1 MKIGEIKQEFAL
13 CDVRL
18 LPQLI
23 EKYKADERA
32 GVVSVVKSYKNK
44 YNKYVTEQE
53 RLESILAYE
62 RKYYDKGISLIAG
75 IDEVGRGPLAGPVV
89 TAAVILPV
97 NCKIQ
102 GVNDSKRLSAKKREE
117 LYQIIIKEAV
127 AYSIGICDNRCIDEH
142 NILQAT
148 LMAMKQA
155 VDGLSVKPQQILADA
170 VTIPNINVPQEAIIK
185 GDALSMS
192 IGAAS
197 IVAKVTRDRMMLD
210 YAKEYP
216 HYDFENNMGY
226 GTQKHIL
233 ALKQV
238 GPCPIHRRSFIKNLI

>member
-1 MKIGEIKQEFAL
+1 MKIDQIKRELSL
-13 CDVRL
+13 CEMENI
-18 LPQLI
+18 PSLI
-23 EKYKADERA
+23 EKYSSDERA
-32 GVVSVVKSYKNK
+32 GVISLVKAYKNK
-44 YNKYVTEQE
+44 YNKYLAEQD
-53 RLESILAYE
+53 RLESILAFE
-62 RKYYDKGISLIAG
+62 RKYYNKGISLIAG

-102 GVNDSKRLSAKKREE
+102 GVNDSKKLSPKKREE
-117 LYQIIIKEAV
+117 LYQVIIKEAV
-127 AYSIGICDNRCIDEH
+127 AYSIGICDNNCIDEH

-155 VDGLSVKPQQILADA
+155 IDGLSVKPEQILADA
-170 VTIPNINVPQEAIIK
+170 VTIPNIAIPQEAIIK

-210 YAKEYP
+210 FAKIYP
-216 HYDFENNMGY
+216 DYDFENNMGY
-226 GTQKHIL
+226 GTQKHIS
-233 ALKQV
+233 ALKTI
-238 GPCPIHRRSFIKNLI
+238 GPCPIHRQTFIKNLI

>member
-44 YNKYVTEQE
+44 YNKYVAEQE
-53 RLESILAYE
+53 RLKSILAYE

-102 GVNDSKRLSAKKREE
+102 GVNDSKKLSAKKREE
-117 LYQIIIKEAV
+117 LYQVIIKEAV
-127 AYSIGICDNRCIDEH
+127 AYCIGICDNRCIDEH

-170 VTIPNINVPQEAIIK
+170 VTIPNINVSQEAIIK
-185 GDALSMS
+185 GDVLSMS